1 MEKHRKRV
9 WKRRSSHSIRLD
21 VPDALPPN
29 DSDHPSEH
37 EVPDE
42 SNVQCTNCGSLHT
55 RASSALELN
64 LDVIFKG
71 PLYRCR
77 RCKAHFRARSV
88 KTDITKVGSIA
99 AATAVALLF
108 LAIGV
113 ANWGRITGFFASLAA
128 NRSRQERVQAVKKA
142 RNGDFSKE
150 DAEELAYE
158 VVDLYQTADL
168 YHRQFPAMERSY
180 RDVIGGYKELLDNER
195 NGQRGTGNLLI
206 AERLQHVSTAFADT
220 LERGHDMLVK
230 YMETLR
236 RQTDAANRVGAKR
249 LQECAQMKGKP
260 DTSVS
265 QRNCE
270 ELALVLATLKT
281 NTEQVELD
289 YTGSEEVFGQTRQE
303 INRIAVANIGQ
314 SIMK

>member
-9 WKRRSSHSIRLD
+9 WKRRSSHSTRLD
-21 VPDALPPN
+21 VPD
-29 DSDHPSEH
+29 DSDHLSEH
-37 EVPDE
+37 EAPDE
-42 SNVQCTNCGSLHT
+42 SNVQCTNCCSLHT
-55 RASSALELN
+55 RASSAIELN

-71 PLYRCR
+71 QLYRCR
-77 RCKAHFRARSV
+77 RCKAHFRARSA
-88 KTDITKVGSIA
+88 KTEITRVGSLA
-99 AATAVALLF
+99 APATVALLL

-113 ANWGRITGFFASLAA
+113 ANWDRITGFFASLAS

-180 RDVIGGYKELLDNER
+180 RDVIGGYKELLDNEKK
-195 NGQRGTGNLLI
+195 GQQATGNLLI
-206 AERLQHVSTAFADT
+206 AERLQHVSAGFADT
-220 LERGHDMLVK
+220 LKRGHDMLVK

-236 RQTDAANRVGAKR
+236 KQTDAANRVGAKR

-270 ELALVLATLKT
+270 EVGAWVLATLKT
-281 NTEQVELD
+281 NTEQAELD
-289 YTGSEEVFGQTRQE
+289 FTGSEQVYDRTRQE
-303 INRIAVANIGQ
+303 INRIAV
-314 SIMK
+314 S